1 MTGTRTYANVN
12 YSVRLQYETQLAMD
26 QIQNYVMNCG
36 AGAAWDSGS
45 STLYLISDKTY
56 VFQYSDEKILFG
68 SGAIAQAAPQAG
80 DVLAEHVKGFTV
92 SFVPATV
99 GETAGGAESVEITLA
114 MERGGKTYTGTQT
127 LALRNKPL
135 AANSWSDLWKGLNP

>member
-1 MTGTRTYANVN
+1 M
-12 YSVRLQYETQLAMD
+12 
-26 QIQNYVMNCG
+26 
-36 AGAAWDSGS
+36 
-45 STLYLISDKTY
+45 
-56 VFQYSDEKILFG
+56 
-68 SGAIAQAAPQAG
+68 
-80 DVLAEHVKGFTV
+80 KGFTV